1 MDWARLDLAAIAST
15 LDATREAKL
24 RAGLDPTPET
34 AADVSRRVLEGY
46 RHVDA
51 LLADRVELF
60 AYGGSAQILELNLR
74 VLCGVTPERRV
85 AFADHVEATRA
96 RFYDRPGQGVDALN
110 DWVKRHRTASPR
122 VFVAGLIVQVV
133 ATPQL
138 FIEGNRRTS
147 TLLASYVLARS
158 GLPPLVVPPDRIP
171 DYRAVME
178 ACGSIER
185 TGGLRSRMARIR
197 AVRRTAALIDALAD
211 PRFLA
216 ATAHSLPDPGGWHSG
231 CRKAAQ

>member
-1 MDWARLDLAAIAST
+1 MAWARLDLATIAST

-46 RHVDA
+46 RHVDE
-51 LLADRVELF
+51 LLARRVEIF
-60 AYGGSAQILELNLR
+60 AYGGSAAILELNLR
-74 VLCGVTPERRV
+74 VLCGVTPARRV
-85 AFADHVEATRA
+85 AYADHVEATRA
-96 RFYDRPGQGVDALN
+96 WFYDRPGQGVDAIN
-110 DWVKRHRTASPR
+110 DWAKRRRTASPAA
-122 VFVAGLIVQVV
+122 FAAGLIVQVV

-158 GLPPLVVPPDRIP
+158 GLPPLVVPPERIL
-171 DYRAVME
+171 DYRGAMDAIGTIELTGSLLSRVALMGAV
-178 ACGSIER
+178 ARTQALIER
-185 TGGLRSRMARIR
+185 L
-197 AVRRTAALIDALAD
+197 AA

-216 ATAHSLPDPGGWHSG
+216 AGALAP
-231 CRKAAQ
+231 